1 MASFASVSDAVT
13 CAVSVQEAVGEH
25 NRQSP
30 KDEVIL
36 RIGLHAGE
44 PIEDD
49 GDLFGTAVQLAARL
63 CAAAGPSEILVS
75 ETIRDISSGLGLPFQ
90 DLGIIELKGF
100 ENGVRVFSIPWA
112 PAERFSMSRVGT
124 WAPLAQALELDVP
137 TCGWLRSR
145 SPGRAR

>member
-1 MASFASVSDAVT
+1 MASFAAVSDAVM
-13 CAVSVQEAVGEH
+13 CAVSVQEAVVEH
-25 NRQSP
+25 NRQLP
-30 KDEVIL
+30 KDEVTL

-44 PIEDD
+44 PIEDN

-112 PAERFSMSRVGT
+112 QPRDSG
-124 WAPLAQALELDVP
+124 
-137 TCGWLRSR
+137 
-145 SPGRAR
+145 